1 MIDRLSRASFKSL
14 QVDFHAMLARAEKSC
29 AAWKNAVIG
38 LKGGLEKGQRYVTY
52 ADALKC
58 EHKHRMKSGIAS
70 LFVNVFCSET
80 VARLLA
86 RRFVF
91 ELRVE

>member
-1 MIDRLSRASFKSL
+1 MTGCFDRSVISSKF
-14 QVDFHAMLARAEKSC
+14 QVPAGRLARAEKSC